1 MKKYYRLFYIAIFS
15 LFAYLLPVNSANNPN
30 IINFDRTEYQAS
42 NKNWSISEDDKG
54 VMYFGNDLGLLEF
67 DGIKWSLHKMAKEQ
81 TIRSV
86 FAMSNN
92 TIYTGGYEEFGVWK
106 RAVNGKLE
114 YTSLSEK
121 FAVTTMHSDDIWR
134 IWSQGSEV
142 FFQSFR
148 GIYIYDGKKIT
159 EISDK
164 SILFVNR
171 VYDEL
176 WVQAIKGA
184 LYKIEEKKYIKIE
197 GSDFFSDTDVRFM
210 LPFENKEYLI
220 GTSDK
225 GLFIYDGKKFS
236 RWNTSQNLS
245 KKDLNCGILST
256 NGYYYL
262 GTIQDG
268 VYIVA
273 PDGKVVNHFN
283 SESIL
288 QNNTVLSIYEDSF
301 QNIWT
306 ALDRGITCIEFSNN
320 LSYYIDP
327 SGRIGAVYAA
337 AIFDNKL
344 YVGTNQGVYYVDTNE
359 MSSMQAISQLK
370 SIPEIQ
376 GQIWNL
382 KVIDDKL
389 YCCYNS
395 GLRVIEKNRVVRTP
409 YPSIQ
414 DGIFSIVDSEN
425 NIYLASYNTVY
436 QINKRRNNL
445 SKFEDINEPISNI
458 VIDHQSNIWLES
470 MNKGVYKCRIGNKEN
485 SFESITYFGKK
496 TFPELPDQF
505 KLFDVSGRAAFAGD
519 NKIYTYNDINGKIQ
533 IYQPFNLVLD
543 QIGELKRVVS
553 FGQDNLWFIGN
564 NTLYNVS
571 YNGETAK
578 IKSSIDIGGKNMVLI
593 NNYENIIQLNDSLN
607 LICLDNGFIIH
618 NIKQSSSKKS
628 EIYPPYFKA
637 FLAKNSNGKEL
648 YQSITESINLS
659 NKFNTIQ
666 IGFSSID
673 AFSNNI
679 YFQYKIDEL
688 EDWSSQLKINE
699 VTYER
704 LPKGRYTFSVRAVD
718 RLGNYSEPVS
728 FNFEI
733 ESAWYESNTAYA
745 LYVLSF
751 FIIIIAIWFFN
762 LRYYERL
769 HRKKIK
775 IWEAQQLKIKNE
787 QLQNE
792 IEKKN
797 AELLTQ
803 ASFFVRKN
811 ELLANIRN
819 TIEEFYSKTKS
830 QQLLPLYQKL
840 NSILNNNL
848 DAEDDWKMFL
858 IKFEEKHTNFFK
870 NLKASYPDLTSNDLR
885 LCACLKLNL
894 DTKDI
899 ASLMNLSVRAVENS
913 RYRLRK
919 KLNIQSS
926 QSLYDFFF
934 NID

>member
-1 MKKYYRLFYIAIFS
+1 MKEFFRLFYIIIFS
-15 LFAYLLPVNSANNPN
+15 LFAYLLPINSANNPN

-42 NKNWSISEDDKG
+42 NKNWSISEDNKG

-67 DGIKWSLHKMAKEQ
+67 DGIKWALHKIDKEQ

-86 FAMSNN
+86 FALSNN

-106 RAVNGKLE
+106 RAVSGKLE
-114 YTSLSEK
+114 YTSLSKE
-121 FAVTTMHSDDIWR
+121 FAVKTMHSDDIWR
-134 IWSQGSEV
+134 IWTQNNEV

-159 EISDK
+159 EISDR

-184 LYKIEEKKYIKIE
+184 LYKLEGREYIKVE
-197 GSDFFSDTDVRFM
+197 GSDFLSDTDARFI
-210 LPFENKEYLI
+210 LPFGNKGYLI

-225 GLFIYDGKKFS
+225 GLFIYDEKKFS
-236 RWNTSQNLS
+236 QWNTSQNLS
-245 KKDLNCGILST
+245 KKDINCGILSS

-268 VYIVA
+268 IYIVA
-273 PDGKVVNHFN
+273 PDGKIVNHFN
-283 SESIL
+283 TGSLL
-288 QNNTVLSIYEDSF
+288 QNNTVLSIYEDNF
-301 QNIWT
+301 QNIWV
-306 ALDRGITCIEFSNN
+306 ALDRGITCIENSKK

-344 YVGTNQGVYYVDTNE
+344 YVGTNQGVFYVNTNE
-359 MSSMQAISQLK
+359 MSSMQTISQFK
-370 SIPEIQ
+370 PIPEIH
-376 GQIWNL
+376 GQVWSL
-382 KVIDDKL
+382 KVIDNKL

-395 GLRVIEKNRVVRTP
+395 GLRAIEKNGIVTTP

-414 DGIFSIVDSEN
+414 DGIFSIVEN
-425 NIYLASYNTVY
+425 QNKLYLASYNTVY
-436 QINKRRNNL
+436 KIDKKQNKL
-445 SKFEDINEPISNI
+445 YKFEEIKEPISNI
-458 VIDHQSNIWLES
+458 VIDHQENIWLES
-470 MNKGVYKCRIGNKEN
+470 MNKGVYKCRIGNEEDVFVSK
-485 SFESITYFGKK
+485 TYFSKK

-505 KLFDVSGRAAFAGD
+505 KLFDVSGRAAFSGD

-533 IYQPFNLVLD
+533 IYQPFNSVSD
-543 QIGELKRVVS
+543 QIGEIKRVVS
-553 FGQDNLWFIGN
+553 FGQENLWFIGN
-564 NTLYNVS
+564 NTLYNVA
-571 YNGETAK
+571 YNGETSK
-578 IKSSIDIGGKNMVLI
+578 IKSSIDIGGRNMVLI

-607 LICLDNGFIIH
+607 LICLDNGFMIH
-618 NIKQSSSKKS
+618 DIKKIENKRTDIYSPYIKS
-628 EIYPPYFKA
+628 
-637 FLAKNSNGKEL
+637 FLAKSSNGEKS
-648 YQSITESINLS
+648 YQTINGQINLS

-679 YFQYKIDEL
+679 YFQYKINEL
-688 EDWSSQLKINE
+688 EDWSPQLKINE
-699 VTYER
+699 VSYER

-733 ESAWYESNTAYA
+733 EPAWYESNTAYV
-745 LYVLSF
+745 LYTLSF
-751 FIIIIAIWFFN
+751 LIIIISIWFFN

-769 HRKKIK
+769 HRKKIEV
-775 IWEAQQLKIKNE
+775 WEAQQLKIKNE
-787 QLQNE
+787 QLQDE

-811 ELLANIRN
+811 ELLANIKN

-840 NSILNNNL
+840 NAILNNNL

-858 IKFEEKHTNFFK
+858 IKFEEKHTSFFK
-870 NLKASYPDLTSNDLR
+870 NLKAAYPDLTSNDLR

-899 ASLMNLSVRAVENS
+899 ASLMNLSVRAIENS

-919 KLNIQSS
+919 KLNIESS
-926 QSLYDFFF
+926 QSLYDFFL

>member
-1 MKKYYRLFYIAIFS
+1 MKEFFRLFYIIISS
-15 LFAYLLPVNSANNPN
+15 LFAYLLPINSANNPN

-42 NKNWSISEDDKG
+42 NKNWSISEDNKG

-67 DGIKWSLHKMAKEQ
+67 DGIKWALHKIDKEQ

-86 FAMSNN
+86 FALSNN

-106 RAVNGKLE
+106 RAVSGKLE
-114 YTSLSEK
+114 YTSLSKE
-121 FAVTTMHSDDIWR
+121 FAVKTMHSDDIWR
-134 IWSQGSEV
+134 IWTQNNEV

-159 EISDK
+159 EISDR

-184 LYKIEEKKYIKIE
+184 LYKLEGREYIKVE
-197 GSDFFSDTDVRFM
+197 GSDFLSDTDARFI
-210 LPFENKEYLI
+210 LPFGNKGYLI

-225 GLFIYDGKKFS
+225 GLFIYDEKKFS
-236 RWNTSQNLS
+236 QWNTSQNLS
-245 KKDLNCGILST
+245 KKDINCGILSS

-268 VYIVA
+268 IYIVA
-273 PDGKVVNHFN
+273 PDGKIVNHFN
-283 SESIL
+283 TGSLL
-288 QNNTVLSIYEDSF
+288 QNNTVLSIYEDNF
-301 QNIWT
+301 QNIWV
-306 ALDRGITCIEFSNN
+306 ALDRGITCIENSKK

-344 YVGTNQGVYYVDTNE
+344 YVGTNQGVFYVNTNE
-359 MSSMQAISQLK
+359 MSSMQTISQFK
-370 SIPEIQ
+370 PIPEIH
-376 GQIWNL
+376 GQVWSL
-382 KVIDDKL
+382 KVIDNKL

-395 GLRVIEKNRVVRTP
+395 GLRAIEKNGIVTTP

-414 DGIFSIVDSEN
+414 DGIFSIVEN
-425 NIYLASYNTVY
+425 QNKLYLASYNTVY
-436 QINKRRNNL
+436 KIDKKQNKL
-445 SKFEDINEPISNI
+445 YKFEEIKEPISNI
-458 VIDHQSNIWLES
+458 VIDHQENIWLES
-470 MNKGVYKCRIGNKEN
+470 MNKGVYKCRIGNEEDVFVSK
-485 SFESITYFGKK
+485 TYFSKK

-505 KLFDVSGRAAFAGD
+505 KLFDVSGRAAFSGD

-533 IYQPFNLVLD
+533 IYQPFNSVSD
-543 QIGELKRVVS
+543 QIGEIKRVVS
-553 FGQDNLWFIGN
+553 FGQENLWFIGN
-564 NTLYNVS
+564 NTLYNVA
-571 YNGETAK
+571 YNGETSK

-607 LICLDNGFIIH
+607 LICLDNGFMIH
-618 NIKQSSSKKS
+618 DIKKIENKRTDIYSPYIKS
-628 EIYPPYFKA
+628 
-637 FLAKNSNGKEL
+637 FLAKSSNGEKS
-648 YQSITESINLS
+648 YQTINGQINLS
-659 NKFNTIQ
+659 NTFNTIQ

-679 YFQYKIDEL
+679 YFQYKINEL
-688 EDWSSQLKINE
+688 EDWSPQLKINE
-699 VTYER
+699 VSYER

-733 ESAWYESNTAYA
+733 EPAWYESNTAYV
-745 LYVLSF
+745 LYTLSF
-751 FIIIIAIWFFN
+751 LIIIISIWFFN

-769 HRKKIK
+769 HRKKIEV
-775 IWEAQQLKIKNE
+775 WEAQQLKIKNE
-787 QLQNE
+787 QLQDE

-811 ELLANIRN
+811 ELLANIKN

-840 NSILNNNL
+840 NAILNNNL

-858 IKFEEKHTNFFK
+858 IKFEEKHTSFFK
-870 NLKASYPDLTSNDLR
+870 NLKAAYPDLTSNDLR

-899 ASLMNLSVRAVENS
+899 ASLMNLSVRAIENS

-919 KLNIQSS
+919 KLNIESS
-926 QSLYDFFF
+926 QSLYDFFL

>member
-1 MKKYYRLFYIAIFS
+1 MKQNYQLFFTTIFF
-15 LFAYLLPVNSANNPN
+15 LFAYLLPINSANNPN
-30 IINFDRTEYQAS
+30 IINFDRTDYQAS
-42 NKNWSISEDDKG
+42 NKNWSISEDNKG

-67 DGIKWSLHKMAKEQ
+67 DGIKWSLHKMEKEQ

-86 FAMSNN
+86 FAVSNN

-106 RAVNGKLE
+106 RQTSGKLE
-114 YTSLSEK
+114 YTSLSLEH
-121 FAVTTMHSDDIWR
+121 AVATMHSDDIWR
-134 IWSQGSEV
+134 IWSQGNEV

-159 EISDK
+159 EVSDK

-184 LYKIEEKKYIKIE
+184 LYKIEKKKYIKIE
-197 GSDFFSDTDVRFM
+197 GSDFFSDTDVRFI
-210 LPFENKEYLI
+210 LPFGNMEYLI

-225 GLFIYDGKKFS
+225 GLFLYNGKTFS
-236 RWNTSQNLS
+236 QWKTSKDLS
-245 KKDLNCGILST
+245 KKDLNCGIFSS

-268 VYIVA
+268 IYVVA
-273 PDGKVVNHFN
+273 PDGKVINHFN
-283 SESIL
+283 SESLL
-288 QNNTVLSIYEDSF
+288 QNNTILSIYEDNF
-301 QNIWT
+301 QNIWA
-306 ALDRGITCIEFSNN
+306 ALDRGITCIENSNN

-327 SGRIGAVYAA
+327 KGGIGAIYAA

-344 YVGTNQGVYYVDTNE
+344 YVGTNQGVYYVATNE
-359 MSSMQAISQLK
+359 MSSMQTISQLK
-370 SIPEIQ
+370 PIHEIH
-376 GQIWNL
+376 GQVWSL
-382 KVIDDKL
+382 KVIDNKL

-395 GLRVIEKNRVVRTP
+395 GLRIIDKNNKISIP

-414 DGIFSIVDSEN
+414 DGVFSIVEN
-425 NIYLASYNTVY
+425 KENLYLATYNTVY
-436 QINKRRNNL
+436 QINKPKNRL
-445 SKFEDINEPISNI
+445 HKFEEINEPISNI
-458 VIDHQSNIWLES
+458 TIDHQSNVWLEA
-470 MNKGVYKCRIGNKEN
+470 MNKGVYKCRISNKD
-485 SFESITYFGKK
+485 STFESITYFAKK
-496 TFPELPDQF
+496 TDPTLPDQL
-505 KLFDVSGRAAFAGD
+505 KLFDVSGRAAFSGD
-519 NKIYTYNDINGKIQ
+519 NKIYTYNDINGEIQ
-533 IYQPFNLVLD
+533 VYQPFNSVLNK
-543 QIGELKRVVS
+543 IGDLKRVIS
-553 FGQDNLWFIGN
+553 FSQDNLWFIGN
-564 NTLYNVS
+564 NTLYNVT
-571 YNGETAK
+571 YNGENAK

-607 LICLDNGFIIH
+607 LICLDNGFVIH
-618 NIKQSSSKKS
+618 NIKQVSKKDS
-628 EIYPPYFKA
+628 EIYPPYIKS
-637 FLAKNSNGKEL
+637 FLAKNSNGEEL
-648 YQSITESINLS
+648 YKNINDVIDLS
-659 NKFNTIQ
+659 NKFNTIH

-679 YFQYKIDEL
+679 YFQYKIDGFE
-688 EDWSSQLKINE
+688 EWSPQLKTNE

-704 LPKGRYTFSVRAVD
+704 LPKGKYTFSVRAID
-718 RLGNYSEPVS
+718 RLGNHSEPVS
-728 FNFEI
+728 FDFEI
-733 ESAWYESNTAYA
+733 EPAWYESNTAYA
-745 LYVLSF
+745 LYVLAF
-751 FIIIIAIWFFN
+751 FCIIIAIWFFN

-819 TIEEFYSKTKS
+819 TIEEFYNKTKS
-830 QQLLPLYQKL
+830 QQLLPLHQKL
-840 NSILNNNL
+840 NAILNNNL
-848 DAEDDWKMFL
+848 DTEDDWKMFL

-870 NLKASYPDLTSNDLR
+870 SLKVAYPDLTSNDLR

-899 ASLMNLSVRAVENS
+899 ASLMNLSVRAIENS

-919 KLNIQSS
+919 KLNIESS
-926 QSLYDFFF
+926 QSLYDFFLD
-934 NID
+934 ID